1 MPEKIMNRS
10 SDSSYMR
17 TLRNKYAD
25 IEEVT
30 GNWVADLIESPY
42 TESVHDPAKDIV

>member
-1 MPEKIMNRS
+1 MCTPGVSITKASDGMPEKIMNRS

-30 GNWVADLIESPY
+30 GN
-42 TESVHDPAKDIV
+42 